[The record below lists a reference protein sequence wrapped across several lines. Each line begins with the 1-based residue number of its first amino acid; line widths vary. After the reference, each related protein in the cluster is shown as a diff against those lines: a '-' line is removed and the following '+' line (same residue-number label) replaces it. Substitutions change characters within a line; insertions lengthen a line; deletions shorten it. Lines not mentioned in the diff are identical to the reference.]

1 MFRNTT
7 IGARLW
13 LLTIVTNLLLLIVGV
28 VGWIGMS
35 RSNDATR
42 QIYQQQLSAAT
53 HLAEARSNQLLV
65 RVLLDQAAFA
75 TEAADARARAATAQD
90 FARQSDAAWQSY
102 LAIPR
107 TDEQTRATED
117 VSEKR
122 RALFQD
128 GVTPMIAALNAGNRD
143 AMMKA
148 VMETIPKLDIQ
159 FTAVNTELGRLQVES
174 AKAVYEN
181 SQHRYD
187 RLLTISIAVL
197 VLGLVFS
204 TVVAWR
210 LRASIVNPL
219 DYAIARFARMADGD
233 LSMSAM
239 RDGDAVADEH
249 ARSET
254 SRMLGMLGRMQGRL
268 AGMVGEVRSGADS
281 IAAASQQIASGNA
294 DLSQRTEQQAASLE
308 ETASSMEELTS
319 TVRHNADSA
328 REASTLAVDARR
340 LAETG
345 SEAVSRVQSTMQQI
359 DTGANK
365 VVDIIGVIEKIAFQ
379 TNILALNAAVEAAR
393 AGEHG
398 RGFAVV
404 AGDVRDLS
412 QRCAAASKEIRGLI
426 GASVANVREGTS
438 LVDDAERAMQD
449 IVNAVRRVSD
459 IVGGISA
466 ASDEQSR
473 GIEQVNV
480 AVSHMD
486 GMTQQN
492 AALVEEAAAAAGS
505 LEDQAQR
512 LTGLVSAFRLA

>member
-13 LLTIVTNLLLLIVGV
+13 LLTIVTNLLLLIVGA
-28 VGWIGMS
+28 VGWFGMS
-35 RSNDATR
+35 RSNDATH
-42 QIYQQQLSAAT
+42 QIYEQQLSAAT

-75 TEAADARARAATAQD
+75 TDAADAKARAATAQD
-90 FARQSDAAWQSY
+90 FMRQSNAAWQAY

-107 TDEQTRATED
+107 SAEATRATED

-122 RALFQD
+122 KALFEQ
-128 GVTPMIAALNAGNRD
+128 GVAPMIAALNAGNRD
-143 AMMKA
+143 AMMNA
-148 VMETIPKLDIQ
+148 VMETIPKLDIA
-159 FTAVNTELGRLQVES
+159 FTAVNTELARLQVAS
-174 AKAVYEN
+174 AKSVYES
-181 SQHRYD
+181 SQHRYG

-210 LRASIVNPL
+210 LRASIVGPL
-219 DYAIARFARMADGD
+219 DIAIARFARMADGD
-233 LSMSAM
+233 LGAVRGRDASAL
-239 RDGDAVADEH
+239 ADEH
-249 ARSET
+249 AKSET
-254 SRMLGMLGRMQGRL
+254 SRMLGMLDRMQARL

-281 IAAASQQIASGNA
+281 IAAASQQIASGNT

-328 REASTLAVDARR
+328 REASALAVDARK
-340 LAETG
+340 LAEHG
-345 SEAVSRVQSTMQQI
+345 SEAVSRVQATMQHI

-365 VVDIIGVIEKIAFQ
+365 VVDIIEVIEKIAFQ

-412 QRCAAASKEIRGLI
+412 QRCAAASKEIRTLI

-449 IVNAVRRVSD
+449 IVDAVRRVSD

-492 AALVEEAAAAAGS
+492 AALVEQAAAAAGS

-512 LTGLVSAFRLA
+512 LTGLMAAFRLA

>member
-13 LLTIVTNLLLLIVGV
+13 LLTIVTNLLLLIVGA
-28 VGWIGMS
+28 VGCIGMS

-42 QIYQQQLSAAT
+42 QIYQQQLSAASY
-53 HLAEARSNQLLV
+53 LAEARSNQLLV

-75 TEAADARARAATAQD
+75 TNAADGKARAATAQD
-90 FARQSDAAWQSY
+90 FARLSDAAWQGY
-102 LAIPR
+102 MAIPR
-107 TDEQTRATED
+107 TAGQAQATDD
-117 VSEKR
+117 VSAKR
-122 RALFQD
+122 RALFEQ
-128 GVTPMIAALNAGNRD
+128 GVAPMIAALHRGDRE
-143 AMMKA
+143 A
-148 VMETIPKLDIQ
+148 VMRYVMEEIPKLDIA
-159 FTAVNTELGRLQVES
+159 FTAVNTELAKLQVAS
-174 AKAVYEN
+174 AKAVYES
-181 SQHRYD
+181 SQERYD
-187 RLLTISIAVL
+187 WLLTVSIGVL
-197 VLGLVFS
+197 LVGLVFS

-210 LRASIVNPL
+210 LRASIVQPL
-219 DYAIARFARMADGD
+219 DIAIARFARMADGD
-233 LSMSAM
+233 LSASAD
-239 RDGDAVADEH
+239 RHPGALADEH

-254 SRMLGMLGRMQGRL
+254 ARMLGMLGRMQQKL
-268 AGMVGEVRSGADS
+268 AQMVGEVRGGADS

-294 DLSQRTEQQAASLE
+294 NLSQRTEQQAASLE
-308 ETASSMEELTS
+308 ETASSMEQLTS
-319 TVRHNADSA
+319 TVRLNADSA
-328 REASTLAVDARR
+328 REASTLAVDARS
-340 LAETG
+340 LAEHG
-345 SEAVSRVQSTMQQI
+345 SDAVARVQTTMQQI

-365 VVDIIGVIEKIAFQ
+365 IVDIIEVIEKIAFQ

-412 QRCAAASKEIRGLI
+412 QRCASASKEIRGLI
-426 GASVANVREGTS
+426 SASVANVREGTA
-438 LVDDAERAMQD
+438 LVDGAERAMQD
-449 IVNAVRRVSD
+449 IVGAVRRVTD
-459 IVGGISA
+459 IIGDISA

-512 LTGLVSAFRLA
+512 LKGLMGTFRLA